1 LYDAPAASNYAA
13 GYGAPAPPEQ
23 GAQAPAAA
31 GPSEEVAAPYEP
43 GSDRPYVRTRREIAE
58 PQSEDAVVLVFRDG
72 RAPEQIHNY
81 MLTRTTLY
89 VQDGRGREIPL
100 DEIDLAATQR
110 LNGDVGVE
118 FRPPDAVR

>member
-1 LYDAPAASNYAA
+1 MRRFPAVALLALSWTLSALAQRGA
-13 GYGAPAPPEQ
+13 GARSGSPA
-23 GAQAPAAA
+23 G
-31 GPSEEVAAPYEP
+31 
-43 GSDRPYVRTRREIAE
+43 
-58 PQSEDAVVLVFRDG
+58 VVLVFRDG